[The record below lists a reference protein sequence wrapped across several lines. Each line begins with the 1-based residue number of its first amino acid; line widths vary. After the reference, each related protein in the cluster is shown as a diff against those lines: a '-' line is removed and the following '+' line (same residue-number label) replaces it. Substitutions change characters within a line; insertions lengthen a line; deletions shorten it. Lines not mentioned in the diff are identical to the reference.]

1 MRNDQKTG
9 LKVACIRAT
18 SGATSNTTVFSADN
32 YRFAILHVL
41 LNASGA
47 GKSVT
52 VQMQDSADNVSFDN
66 VGSSVVISG
75 GSAEAIGSILIDHQK
90 TRRYLRASV
99 TPSGSANTSINVIQF
114 NELVTPDAV
123 ANVSNSVL

>member
-1 MRNDQKTG
+1 MRNDQRTG

-18 SGATSNTTVFSADN
+18 SGATSNTTVFAADN
-32 YRFAILHVL
+32 YRFSVLHVL

-75 GSAEAIGSILIDHQK
+75 GTAESLGSILIDHQK
-90 TRRYLRASV
+90 TRRYVRASV
-99 TPSGSANTSINVIQF
+99 TPSGSANTSINLVQF

-123 ANVSNSVL
+123 ANVTNSVL